1 MWINPKT
8 FYKRIA
14 LKMRKQILYIFT
26 WLMVCNIGQP
36 IFAQSQR
43 IIDHSIQIKVFSAD
57 YSYANPSLN
66 AGNQLF
72 IPNGIEF
79 GYTNTINERF
89 SFAIPLKY
97 HRANISESAGS
108 HSVYSADV
116 LAKYNLSKSLN
127 KWRPYTLF
135 GGGIIV
141 EEEIGSYIQ
150 IPMGAGV
157 HYMIGEHSLLSL
169 EGQYRH
175 GLEALRNNIQIGLG
189 ISFSIGKVS
198 EGVQGVTNHT
208 EDEKLPAPVLVSKE
222 VEDEIV
228 DSSDTDQDGI
238 ADADDDCPNLAG
250 LEIHGGCPDTDKDGI
265 KDSEDACPD
274 KFGPISNDGCP
285 IIDTDGDGI
294 KDEFDDCP
302 TEAGSLLLKGCPDT
316 DGDGI
321 PDSEDACPSI
331 AGTNR
336 GCPEEDTDGDGIP
349 DSKDK
354 CPTMVGDEAHL
365 GCPEMDKEEKT
376 MLRLA
381 AENIHFQFGKAH
393 LMTASYST
401 LDQIA
406 GLLKKYPE
414 FELEIIGHTD
424 DVGRKVSNMELSY
437 DRAISCRD
445 YLISRSIEEERIK
458 VIAEGELKPI
468 QSNITE
474 EGRTENRRVE
484 FRIIGQ

>member
-1 MWINPKT
+1 
-8 FYKRIA
+8 
-14 LKMRKQILYIFT
+14 
-26 WLMVCNIGQP
+26 MVCNIGQS

-43 IIDHSIQIKVFSAD
+43 IIDHSVQIKVFSAD

-116 LAKYNLSKSLN
+116 LAKYNLSKGLN

-150 IPMGAGV
+150 IPMGVGV

-169 EGQYRH
+169 EAQYRH

-198 EGVQGVTNHT
+198 EGVQGVTTYT
-208 EDEKLPAPVLVSKE
+208 EDEELPAPVLVSKE
-222 VEDEIV
+222 VEDEII

-238 ADADDDCPNLAG
+238 ADVDDDCPNLAG

-274 KFGPISNDGCP
+274 KYGPISNDGCP

-302 TEAGSLLLKGCPDT
+302 TEAGSLFLKGCP
-316 DGDGI
+316 
-321 PDSEDACPSI
+321 
-331 AGTNR
+331 
-336 GCPEEDTDGDGIP
+336 DTDGDGIP

-354 CPTMVGDEAHL
+354 CPTMFGDEAHL

-445 YLISRSIEEERIK
+445 YLIARSIEEERIK

>member
-1 MWINPKT
+1 
-8 FYKRIA
+8 
-14 LKMRKQILYIFT
+14 MRKQLLCFIT
-26 WLMVCNIGQP
+26 WLIVCNLGQS

-43 IIDHSIQIKVFSAD
+43 IVDHSIQIKVFSAD
-57 YSYANPSLN
+57 YSYANPKLN

-72 IPNGIEF
+72 LPNGIEF
-79 GYTNTINERF
+79 GYTKTINEQF
-89 SFAIPLKY
+89 SFSIPLKY
-97 HRANISESAGS
+97 HQANISESAGS
-108 HSVYSADV
+108 HSVYSVDV
-116 LAKYNLSKSLN
+116 LAKYNLNRSLS
-127 KWRPYTLF
+127 KWRPYILF
-135 GGGIIV
+135 GGGIIF

-169 EGQYRH
+169 ETQYRH

-198 EGVQGVTNHT
+198 EGVQGVSNHT
-208 EDEKLPAPVLVSKE
+208 DMEKIPTPVLISKE
-222 VEDEIV
+222 VNSEIV
-228 DSSDTDQDGI
+228 NSSDTDHDGI
-238 ADADDDCPNLAG
+238 PDTEDDCPNLAG
-250 LEIHGGCPDTDKDGI
+250 LGIHGGCPDTDNDGI
-265 KDSEDACPD
+265 KDSADHCPD
-274 KFGPISNDGCP
+274 KYGPISNQGCP

-294 KDEFDDCP
+294 KD
-302 TEAGSLLLKGCPDT
+302 
-316 DGDGI
+316 
-321 PDSEDACPSI
+321 SEDACPTI

-354 CPTMVGDEAHL
+354 CPNMFGDEAHL

-406 GLLKKYPE
+406 GLLRKYPE

-437 DRAISCRD
+437 DRAVSCRD
-445 YLISRSIEEERIK
+445 YLISRSIEERRIK

-468 QSNITE
+468 QSNFTE